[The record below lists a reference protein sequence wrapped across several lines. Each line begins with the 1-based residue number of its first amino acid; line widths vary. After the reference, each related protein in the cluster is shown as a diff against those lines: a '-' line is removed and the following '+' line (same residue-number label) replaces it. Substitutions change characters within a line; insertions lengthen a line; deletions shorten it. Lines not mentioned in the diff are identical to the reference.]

1 MRVLLASH
9 AFLWWIGDD
18 PRLSPGA
25 REVIA
30 EGDNEVFFSTA
41 SAWELAIKSSLG
53 RLRMPADFERF
64 VTDQVDLNGFSVLP
78 VQLSHAL
85 RVHGLPP
92 HHKDPFDRMLIAQA
106 LVEDMPLVSR
116 DRRLAGY
123 GVRLVW

>member
-1 MRVLLASH
+1 MRVLLDSH

-30 EGDNEVFFSTA
+30 EGGNEIFFSAA
-41 SAWELAIKSSLG
+41 SAWELAIKSRLG

-64 VTDQVDLNGFSVLP
+64 VADQIELNGFSVLP
-78 VQLSHAL
+78 VELSHAL

>member
-1 MRVLLASH
+1 MRVLLDSH
-9 AFLWWIGDD
+9 AYLWWIGDD

-30 EGDNEVFFSTA
+30 EGGNEIFFSAA
-41 SAWELAIKSSLG
+41 SAWELAIKSRLG

-64 VTDQVDLNGFSVLP
+64 VADQIELNGFSVLP
-78 VQLSHAL
+78 VELSHAL

>member
-1 MRVLLASH
+1 MRVLLDSH
-9 AFLWWIGDD
+9 AFLWWIVDD

-30 EGDNEVFFSTA
+30 EGDNEVFFSAA
-41 SAWELAIKSSLG
+41 SAWELAIKSRLG

-85 RVHGLPP
+85 RVHALPE
-92 HHKDPFDRMLIAQA
+92 HHKDPFDRMLVAQA
-106 LVEDMPLVSR
+106 QVEDMLLVSR
-116 DRRLAGY
+116 DRRLADY
-123 GVRLVW
+123 RLRLVW

>member
-1 MRVLLASH
+1 
-9 AFLWWIGDD
+9 
-18 PRLSPGA
+18 
-25 REVIA
+25 
-30 EGDNEVFFSTA
+30 
-41 SAWELAIKSSLG
+41 
-53 RLRMPADFERF
+53 MPADFERF

-92 HHKDPFDRMLIAQA
+92 HHKDPFDRMLVAQA

-116 DRRLAGY
+116 DRRLADY

>member
-1 MRVLLASH
+1 MRALLDSH

-25 REVIA
+25 REIIA
-30 EGDNEVFFSTA
+30 EGGNEIFFSAA

-64 VTDQVDLNGFSVLP
+64 VTDQVNLNGFSMLP

-92 HHKDPFDRMLIAQA
+92 HHKDPFDRMLVAQA
-106 LVEDMPLVSR
+106 QVEEMPLVSR